1 MKGVILVCLF
11 YGSLPFLLLT
21 LFSLLSSG
29 FPVFPLIVGGAMA
42 VVTHRGK
49 GQRRSHYQ
57 R

>member
-11 YGSLPFLLLT
+11 YGSLPFLVLA

-29 FPVFPLIVGGAMA
+29 FPVFPLIVGGVMA
-42 VVTHRGK
+42 AVAHRGK
-49 GQRRSHYQ
+49 GQRGSHYQ